1 MKQNRLRRLRDLA
14 LVILLLVVA
23 TTVGAIFHHL
33 GFHKTN
39 VVVVYIFSVLLIA
52 RFTKGYFCGIL
63 ASVISLLLFNWF
75 FTEPY
80 FTFKVNDMTYIIT
93 FGIMTLTAIFTSAL
107 TTKAK
112 QAAEE
117 ERERENES
125 NALYQMTNHLTDAE
139 GVEAIAEIT
148 VRSVSE
154 VLGCAA
160 TAGGIK
166 RSRVYLT
173 LRLCALQI
181 KRKIS
186 PNSKIESPEY
196 VKATGKTPIDKE
208 VAEDTTGFVM
218 AYLLIYVV
226 GSLAMTVTAGCT
238 LTEAMFDFASSLST
252 VGLSIGITGPT
263 TNDATL
269 IVEMIGMLLG
279 RLEIF
284 IVVIGFTF
292 GFGKLKSLCRRRTR

>member
-117 ERERENES
+117 ARERENES

-154 VLGCAA
+154 VLGCSAA
-160 TAGGIK
+160 A
-166 RSRVYLT
+166 RRHQALPRV
-173 LRLCALQI
+173 
-181 KRKIS
+181 S
-186 PNSKIESPEY
+186 
-196 VKATGKTPIDKE
+196 D
-208 VAEDTTGFVM
+208 
-218 AYLLIYVV
+218 
-226 GSLAMTVTAGCT
+226 
-238 LTEAMFDFASSLST
+238 ASSLRSADQEKDLPQQQDR
-252 VGLSIGITGPT
+252 V
-263 TNDATL
+263 A
-269 IVEMIGMLLG
+269 
-279 RLEIF
+279 
-284 IVVIGFTF
+284 
-292 GFGKLKSLCRRRTR
+292 